1 MTCLTKKSFD
11 DIEIAQHRCELF
23 SGAVAFAFL
32 LTIVSSL
39 L

>member
-23 SGAVAFAFL
+23 SGAVVLAFL
-32 LTIVSSL
+32 LTVVSDL